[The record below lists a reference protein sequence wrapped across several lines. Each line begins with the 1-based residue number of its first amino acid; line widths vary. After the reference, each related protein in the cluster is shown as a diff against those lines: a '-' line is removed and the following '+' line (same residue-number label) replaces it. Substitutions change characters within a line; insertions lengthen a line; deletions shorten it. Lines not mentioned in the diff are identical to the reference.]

1 MYSQE
6 ITLLLSI
13 ILASALV
20 AGIVILFI
28 TSFILQQKRMIRLQ
42 EQLIHAEIETLEKE
56 RKRIAEDLH
65 DDLGPL
71 LSTVKIRL
79 NSMEL
84 ESDEDKY
91 ILKQSSQILDEA
103 VKELRHISHN
113 LMPSS
118 LHNKG
123 LEHAVQDVVN
133 KLQEAKSTQ
142 VVFNPPSTP
151 LPLDKQKEV
160 TLYRIIQEALNNA
173 LKHAAAEKIEISL
186 QKEGKWVKLQV
197 QDNGNGFD
205 YQARIKDSKSGLGL
219 KNIASRVNLLQGKFQ
234 YQSAVG
240 KGTKLTIEFPV

>member
-6 ITLLLSI
+6 INLLLSI
-13 ILASALV
+13 VLASGLV

-28 TSFILQQKRMIRLQ
+28 SSFILQQKRMIKLQ

-84 ESDEDKY
+84 ENSEDKY

-103 VKELRHISHN
+103 VKELRNISHN

-118 LHNKG
+118 LHNNG
-123 LEHAVQDVVN
+123 LEHAVNDVVK
-133 KLQEAKSTQ
+133 KLEEAKSTK
-142 VVFNPPSTP
+142 VVFNPPSIP
-151 LPLDKQKEV
+151 LALDKQREV

-173 LKHAAAEKIEISL
+173 LKHSGAEKIEITL
-186 QKEGKWVKLQV
+186 QKEGRFAKLQV
-197 QDNGNGFD
+197 QDNGKGFD
-205 YQARIKDSKSGLGL
+205 YLSRLKEGKNGLGL
-219 KNIASRVNLLQGKFQ
+219 KNIASRVNLLKGKYQ
-234 YQSAVG
+234 YQSAIG
-240 KGTKLTIEFPV
+240 KGTRLIIEFPV